1 MQSSFLFCV
10 FEFLIHNLLFLSV
23 KNTKFQN
30 YDLVAYSDKYVV

>member
-10 FEFLIHNLLFLSV
+10 FEFAIHNLLFLSV

-30 YDLVAYSDKYVV
+30 YGLVTYYDKYVV